1 MGVKKVG
8 DHYVLDYRYRGK
20 RIRETVNL
28 EGIPPYKVTK
38 RQAEAAYDV
47 IKVDIAAGRSDI
59 LAGAINNLTGN
70 IVNEIL

>member
-8 DHYVLDYRYRGK
+8 DHYVMDYRYQGR
-20 RIRETVNL
+20 RIRETVEFDN
-28 EGIPPYKVTK
+28 IPPDKVTK

-59 LAGAINNLTGN
+59 LAGAINDLAEN